1 MSGWQRFSYLLKAN
15 VHAMLDRAEDPERM
29 RRALVHEIDEAL
41 DSAREAG
48 AELKAEMDG
57 LRQHQK
63 SAQDLIDRWRGRAE
77 SAVSEGQ
84 DDLARTALSEAQKL
98 EREQREAEMRLA
110 HLGDRQERLAQQVA
124 GLKDKRQQMAQHKP
138 GAPAAKPGPSA
149 ADVTL
154 NRADRRFNDL
164 EARLRRLE
172 ARVESYDEPVVR
184 EVPASADIEAELQQ
198 LKAKNEEAA

>member
-138 GAPAAKPGPSA
+138 GAAAATPGPSA

>member
-48 AELKAEMDG
+48 AELNAEMDG
-57 LRQHQK
+57 LRQHK
-63 SAQDLIDRWRGRAE
+63 KAAQDLIDRWRGRAE
-77 SAVSEGQ
+77 SAVNEGQ

-124 GLKDKRQQMAQHKP
+124 GLKDKRQQMAQHKS
-138 GAPAAKPGPSA
+138 GAAAATPGPSA

-154 NRADRRFNDL
+154 SRADRRFNDL

-184 EVPASADIEAELQQ
+184 EVPASADVEAELQQ

>member
-57 LRQHQK
+57 LRQHK
-63 SAQDLIDRWRGRAE
+63 KAAQDLIDRWRGRAE
-77 SAVSEGQ
+77 SAVNEGQ

-138 GAPAAKPGPSA
+138 GAAAATAGPSA

-154 NRADRRFNDL
+154 SRADRRFNDL

-172 ARVESYDEPVVR
+172 ARVESYDEPVVH
-184 EVPASADIEAELQQ
+184 EVPASADVEAELQQ

>member
-48 AELKAEMDG
+48 AELNAEMDG
-57 LRQHQK
+57 LRQHK
-63 SAQDLIDRWRGRAE
+63 KAAQDLIDRWRGRAE
-77 SAVSEGQ
+77 SAVNEGQ

-138 GAPAAKPGPSA
+138 GAAAATPGPSA

-154 NRADRRFNDL
+154 SRADRRFNDL

-184 EVPASADIEAELQQ
+184 EVPASADVEAELQQ